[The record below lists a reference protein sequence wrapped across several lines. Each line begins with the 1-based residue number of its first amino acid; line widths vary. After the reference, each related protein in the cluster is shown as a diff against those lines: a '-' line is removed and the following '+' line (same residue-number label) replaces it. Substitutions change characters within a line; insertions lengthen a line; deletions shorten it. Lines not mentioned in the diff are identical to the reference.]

1 MNFLPPVF
9 TPLPT
14 CLSRNIAFR
23 FTCLKYNLVHVS
35 YSGTISDAVLLL
47 PGSGAYLSE
56 LAYLPLPNLKPL
68 LPCPTLGSSHGSYSG
83 CLNILCVLI
92 PVGLGWLLE
101 EICPLF
107 QVGST
112 PNYSSGRLP
121 DHPSCLTLSTLLSL
135 SFSVTSYS
143 PPGSVGFHVS
153 TLDHK
158 LLEDKDLL
166 VSFN

>member
-23 FTCLKYNLVHVS
+23 FTCLKYNLMHVS
-35 YSGTISDAVLLL
+35 YSGTISDSLLLL
-47 PGSGAYLSE
+47 PESGAHLSRTG
-56 LAYLPLPNLKPL
+56 LAPTPKPGASAPLPHLGLKSRIL
-68 LPCPTLGSSHGSYSG
+68 LEG
-83 CLNILCVLI
+83 LNILCVLV

-112 PNYSSGRLP
+112 PNHSSGRLP

-135 SFSVTSYS
+135 SFSGPSYS
-143 PPGSVGFHVS
+143 PPGSVGFS
-153 TLDHK
+153 CLNIR
-158 LLEDKDLL
+158 
-166 VSFN
+166 S